1 MVASISAVSSAA
13 AAKSYYGK
21 DNYYAKTTDRP
32 EPSAWFGKGAD
43 RLGLTG
49 EVDLETFE
57 KVLEGQ
63 TLDGKRIGQKPGET
77 LEQAMARPHRPGV
90 DLTFS
95 PPKDVSLLL
104 YLGGDKRLLAAH
116 RAAVGETLKWV
127 EKNMAGTRIRPP
139 VKEGEKQKPAIPVK
153 TGNLVIAKFEH
164 DISRDKDPQLH
175 THSVIANMTWGE
187 GKWRALHND
196 PLFAHRKTISLAYDA
211 AMREKVR
218 DLGYEVRLTDGKSGA
233 WGIVGVPE
241 EAKEEFSKGHERI
254 NKAAENLDNPTPAA
268 KAKLAVKTRPSKTEM
283 SQEDRYAS
291 WERRGE
297 PWKIGLQD
305 LARSS
310 EARAERGDIES
321 MLDKNTPSTRGFEG
335 LKAKL
340 IQTYFRPT
348 RTLRREA
355 NDPYGSI
362 SPLSERDYAARAA
375 VSFAFRHLEERE
387 AAFSLHHVRRAALEH
402 GADGLTMVDV
412 DRHLRDLRAAKKVM
426 VNARDPSAESTTKAA
441 LNHER
446 RTRGLVRSA
455 GQTAPLIMRA
465 AIHDR
470 LRETRLTQDQRRAIE
485 TILSGTNRLVGV
497 QGYAGTGKTT
507 MMSQTASLAGD
518 LAGEADKGGYK
529 LLGLAPTH
537 SARAT
542 LEESAG
548 FASQT
553 VQSLFKDLKAGRV
566 PKDIG
571 RTIVLIDESSF
582 LSTKNMNQILER
594 LISLKPARVV
604 LSGDRRQHGAVEAGR
619 PFDLAQR
626 AGMRT
631 AIMKDVVRLPKDDAH
646 KDQRAGV
653 MAAAEGRMATAMIR
667 LDATMVERPDENGL
681 AKGAVDAW
689 KGLPRATQDQAL
701 IVAPGHRVRTDI
713 NNAIRAEMIED
724 GRLGSDATRLPIL
737 QAKDM
742 TRAEAVAP
750 RTYKPKD
757 VMVFHARLAAVN
769 VRRGGVRTV
778 IAVDEERGR
787 ITIENARGKRQT
799 LPLERLMGR
808 SDTAPFSLARKGELE
823 IREDDKLLVTRSDK
837 ERGLAAL
844 DHAKVKGFDE
854 QTVTLDIKGTEQV
867 FERSDPALQSLTH
880 GYAITSHAAQGKTA
894 SDVVAVIDSRE
905 HMLTSQV
912 GFYVSVSRSADTL
925 GTIVDDKAKVLSAL
939 ERHTGLKSSAL
950 DAVHRMGAISG
961 LDQSPSADPGLSE
974 NGARDASSKDLEP
987 ATASHDPSASEQ
999 GRDQDVGADMEMEPE
1014 PPDMDISL

>member
-21 DNYYAKTTDRP
+21 DNYYAKSSDRP
-32 EPSAWFGKGAD
+32 EPSAWFGKGAE
-43 RLGLTG
+43 RLGLKG

-63 TLDGKRIGQKPGET
+63 TLDGKRVGQKPGET
-77 LEQAMARPHRPGV
+77 LEQAMERPHRPGV

-116 RAAVGETLKWV
+116 RAAVTQTLKWV

-139 VKEGEKQKPAIPVK
+139 AKDGEKQQAPVPIK

-175 THSVIANMTWGE
+175 THSVIANMTHGQ

-218 DLGYEVRLTDGKSGA
+218 DLGYEVLLTDGKSGA
-233 WGIVGVPE
+233 WGVIGVPE
-241 EAKEEFSKGHERI
+241 EAKQEFSKGHDRI
-254 NKAAENLDNPTPAA
+254 NRAAENLDNPTPAA

-283 SQEDRYAS
+283 SQEDRQSS
-291 WERRGE
+291 WETRGTE
-297 PWKIGLQD
+297 WTPGLKG
-305 LARSS
+305 LSR
-310 EARAERGDIES
+310 EAEIRAEAGRTEKL
-321 MLDKNTPSTRGFEG
+321 LDERTPSATGFEG
-335 LKAKL
+335 LKTKL
-340 IQTYFRPT
+340 VQTYFRPS

-355 NDPYGSI
+355 NDPYAS
-362 SPLSERDYAARAA
+362 SAPLSERDYAARAA
-375 VSFAFRHLEERE
+375 VSFAVRHLEERE

-402 GADGLTMVDV
+402 GADGITMADV
-412 DRHLRDLRAAKKVM
+412 DRQLRDLRASKKVM
-426 VNARDPSAESTTKAA
+426 VNARDPSAEATTKAA

-446 RTRGLVRSA
+446 RTGELVKSA
-455 GQTAPLIMRA
+455 GQTDPLIMRA
-465 AIHDR
+465 LVHDR
-470 LRETRLTQDQRRAIE
+470 LKNTSLTHDQRRAIG
-485 TILSGTNRLVGV
+485 TILSGRDRLVGI

-507 MMSQTASLAGD
+507 MMRQTASLASD
-518 LAGEADKGGYK
+518 LVGEANRDGYK
-529 LLGLAPTH
+529 VLGLAPTH

-542 LEESAG
+542 LEASAG
-548 FASQT
+548 FESQT
-553 VQSLFKDLKAGRV
+553 VQSLFKDLKAGRI
-566 PKDIG
+566 PRDIK

-594 LISLKPARVV
+594 LISLKPARIV

-626 AGMRT
+626 AGMTT

-653 MAAAEGRMATAMIR
+653 MAAAEGRMAAAMKR
-667 LDATMVERPDENGL
+667 LDATMVERPDANGL

-689 KGLPRATQDQAL
+689 GGLNRDQQDHAL

-713 NNAIRAEMIED
+713 NNAIRSQMIED
-724 GRLGSDATRLPIL
+724 GRLGTKPTSLPVL

-742 TRAEAVAP
+742 TRAEAVSP
-750 RTYKPKD
+750 RTYQPGD
-757 VMVFHARLAAVN
+757 VLVFHSRLAALNARAGATRTVVAIDEKRGRVTLQN
-769 VRRGGVRTV
+769 ERGG
-778 IAVDEERGR
+778 
-787 ITIENARGKRQT
+787 RQT

-808 SDTAPFSLARKGELE
+808 HASAPFSLAREESLE
-823 IREDDKLLVTRSDK
+823 IREQDKLLITRSDRD
-837 ERGLAAL
+837 RGLAAL
-844 DHAKVKGFDE
+844 DQAQVKSFDDK
-854 QTVTLDIKGTEQV
+854 TVTLDLKGVEQA
-867 FERSDPALQSLTH
+867 FERSDPALQSLTY

-894 SDVVAVIDSRE
+894 QDVVAVIDSRE
-905 HMLTSQV
+905 RMLTSQV

-925 GTIVDDKAKVLSAL
+925 ATIVDDKAKVLGAL
-939 ERHTGLKSSAL
+939 QRHTGMKSSAL
-950 DAVHRMGAISG
+950 DALQRMEAITG
-961 LDQSPSADPGLSE
+961 LDQPASMDDRPSGDGMSE
-974 NGARDASSKDLEP
+974 SGAKDLEGSQSHLGP
-987 ATASHDPSASEQ
+987 AKVGVEQ
-999 GRDQDVGADMEMEPE
+999 DKGAAADMEIE
-1014 PPDMDISL
+1014 PPDLDISL

>member
-21 DNYYAKTTDRP
+21 DNYYAKTSDRP

-43 RLGLTG
+43 RLGLKG

-63 TLDGKRIGQKPGET
+63 TLDGKRVGQKPGET
-77 LEQAMARPHRPGV
+77 LEQAMDRPHRPGV

-116 RAAVGETLKWV
+116 RAAVGETLKWA

-139 VKEGEKQKPAIPVK
+139 AKDGEKQQAPVPVK

-175 THSVIANMTWGE
+175 THSVIANMTYGH

-218 DLGYEVRLTDGKSGA
+218 ELGYEVRLTDGKSGA
-233 WGIVGVPE
+233 WSIKGVPE
-241 EAKEEFSKGHERI
+241 DAKEEFSKGHERI
-254 NKAAENLDNPTPAA
+254 NRAAENLDNPTPAA
-268 KAKLAVKTRPSKTEM
+268 KAKLAVKTRPSKTQM
-283 SQEDRYAS
+283 SQEDRHAA
-291 WERRGE
+291 WANRGE
-297 PWKIGLQD
+297 PWTPALKD
-305 LARSS
+305 VAREA
-310 EARAERGDIES
+310 EARAGAGRTER
-321 MLDKNTPSTRGFEG
+321 MLETRTPSATGFEG
-335 LKAKL
+335 LRAKL
-340 IQTYFRPT
+340 VQTYFRPT

-355 NDPYGSI
+355 GDPYAS
-362 SPLSERDYAARAA
+362 SQPLSERDYAARAA
-375 VSFAFRHLEERE
+375 VSFAVRHLEERE

-402 GADGLTMVDV
+402 GADGITMADV
-412 DRHLRDLRAAKKVM
+412 DRQLRDLRAARKVM
-426 VNARDPSAESTTKAA
+426 VNARDPSAEATTKAA

-446 RTRGLVRSA
+446 RTGQLVKSA
-455 GQTAPLIMRA
+455 GQTEPLVLRA
-465 AIHDR
+465 AVHDR
-470 LRETRLTQDQRRAIE
+470 LKDTRLTKDQRRAIE
-485 TILSGTNRLVGV
+485 TILSGKDRLVGV

-507 MMSQTASLAGD
+507 MMRQTASLAGD
-518 LAGEADKGGYK
+518 LVGEAGRSGYK
-529 LLGLAPTH
+529 VLGLAPTH

-548 FASQT
+548 FESQT

-594 LISLKPARVV
+594 LIGLKPARIV

-619 PFDLAQR
+619 PFDLAQK
-626 AGMRT
+626 AGMTT
-631 AIMKDVVRLPKDDAH
+631 AVLKDVVRLPKDAAH
-646 KDQRAGV
+646 KNQRAGV
-653 MAAAEGRMATAMIR
+653 MAAAEGRMAAAMKR
-667 LDATMVERPDENGL
+667 LDATMVERPDADGL
-681 AKGAVDAW
+681 AKGAVEAW
-689 KGLPRATQDQAL
+689 GGLSRSRQEQAL

-713 NNAIRAEMIED
+713 NNAIRSQMIED
-724 GRLGSDATRLPIL
+724 GRLGAKPTSLPVL

-742 TRAEAVAP
+742 TRAEAVSP
-750 RTYKPKD
+750 RTYQPGD
-757 VMVFHARLAAVN
+757 VLVFHGRLAALN
-769 VRRGGVRTV
+769 ARAGARRTV
-778 IAVDEERGR
+778 IAVDEKRGRVTLQNERGG
-787 ITIENARGKRQT
+787 EQT

-808 SDTAPFSLARKGELE
+808 YATAPFSLAREESLE
-823 IREDDKLLVTRSDK
+823 IREQDKLLVTRTDRD
-837 ERGLAAL
+837 RGLAAL
-844 DHAKVKGFDE
+844 DQARVKGFDE
-854 QTVTLDIKGTEQV
+854 TSVMLDIKGASHV

-905 HMLTSQV
+905 RMLTSQV

-925 GTIVDDKAKVLSAL
+925 SSIVDDKAKVLGAL
-939 ERHTGLKSSAL
+939 QRHTGMKSSAIE
-950 DAVHRMGAISG
+950 AAHRMEAITG
-961 LDQSPSADPGLSE
+961 LDQPSGSEAGLSE
-974 NGARDASSKDLEP
+974 TGASDSIDKDMGAADKSPDPTTPAS
-987 ATASHDPSASEQ
+987 
-999 GRDQDVGADMEMEPE
+999 DQDKDAGADMQIE
-1014 PPDMDISL
+1014 PPDIDISL